1 MLTKNQPQYAVVAD
15 TLIGAIA
22 DNTYPVGSLL
32 PPEIDLASQFGVSRN
47 TMRSAIRV
55 LVDMGMVSRRAGMGT
70 LVQSQAVAPNYVQA
84 IESLDQLFPE
94 IANTELML
102 LEERDVVADE
112 LLAMLLAGAVGES
125 WVKFDTVRRTRRR
138 PTPVNYTVMY
148 VQPTFRDLGASLN
161 KLREPAYTVMESRF
175 DRRIADV
182 VQQSDATAMP
192 AQIAAELGVE
202 AGSPALRTARRYVGE
217 DGRVLLVT
225 DTYTPAGTEG
235 FTIRFRASWAGM
247 NSD

>member
-15 TLIGAIA
+15 TLIAAIA

-32 PPEIDLASQFGVSRN
+32 PPEIDLADQFGVSRN

-84 IESLDQLFPE
+84 IESLNQLFPE
-94 IANTELML
+94 VSSTELAVL
-102 LEERDVVADE
+102 KESDVVADE
-112 LLAMLLAGAVGES
+112 LLAMLLASSVGEP

-138 PTPVNYTVMY
+138 PAPVNYTSMY
-148 VQPTFRDLGASLN
+148 VQPAFRSLGKSLN
-161 KLREPAYTVMESRF
+161 KLREPAYTAIESTF

-182 VQQSDATAMP
+182 VQQSDAAAMP
-192 AQIAAELGVE
+192 ADIAAELGVE
-202 AGSPALRTARRYVGE
+202 PGSPALRTVRRYVGE

-225 DTYTPAGTEG
+225 DTYTPPGNEG
-235 FTIRFRASWAGM
+235 FTIRFRASWAGKAPA
-247 NSD
+247 